1 MKNLEIL
8 KNGRSIWRKMTGDG
22 SGNLSLYFWY
32 SSYTFSFCGSN
43 TQSRRR
49 ITTKGSITLPYSD
62 GLNKPLRMSS
72 AEDHISDDIDE
83 VDCK

>member
-1 MKNLEIL
+1 MVDLFDVRWLELGEGTYPYIIDIL
-8 KNGRSIWRKMTGDG
+8 E
-22 SGNLSLYFWY
+22 
-32 SSYTFSFCGSN
+32 YTFSFCGSN

-62 GLNKPLRMSS
+62 GLNNPLRTSS
-72 AEDHISDDIDE
+72 AEDQISDDIDE